1 VDLKQQIPKLPI
13 SFFRTVS
20 CFAANKDHWRVSL
33 DAPIS
38 LIPARRNRRVAFTSA
53 YFGQALKRPKPER
66 TTTYVSGDLDPPMA
80 RTQHV
85 SFCHNSAR
93 CPSGRQLP
101 VDELLPGYAVMR
113 GAPPVARTLFAV
125 GAIVMVAHAT
135 LLVFNPL
142 ATFPSNLFVLMYPLL
157 GFVAC
162 LLGAYRDSPETR
174 PLWLLLACGLLLAVV
189 GQVGLT
195 YYEFATNIHTQ
206 TQASHFDFFYFAY
219 GIPVML
225 AICSRSTDSGLKI
238 FAWLDGAQAVIAAML
253 AYLQLFSILPSHAGL
268 KGISAIDLMYLNN
281 TENLILVGA
290 VTLRFFSSPSPAR
303 RRFYRT
309 LSLFLWVDGSVAL
322 ILGYL
327 ELQGGWRDGPQDI
340 AWGFPHLSLLGSF
353 ALLPKT
359 RVDESQRSSSQ
370 RTVGLLIDNLSP
382 LLFTLAITLMGVEI
396 APEHPWFGFASISAA
411 IAIYGIRA
419 AILQVRYARSQEELT
434 KAMIATEQ
442 ASRAKSQFLANM
454 SHEIR
459 TPMNG
464 ILGMTELALSTAL
477 SEEQRDFLLTV
488 KSSAD
493 RLLSIINEILDY
505 SKMEAGK
512 TILDSVAF
520 HLPGLVKDV
529 LRSFAF
535 AAHQKGLE
543 LTVYIAPDVPADL
556 IGDPT
561 RLSQVLIN
569 LVGNAIKFT
578 EHGEVGVDISLEA
591 MIDGRA
597 GLQFSIRDTGIG
609 IAADQQG
616 ALFQEFQQA
625 HTSGNRLYG
634 GTGLGLAVSK
644 SIVTLMGGA
653 IGLKSVPGEGTTIT
667 FDAHFDVSPSS
678 AASLAI
684 KTEEDLHGIP
694 LLIIDDNATNRRI
707 VSELARQWKMEPQM
721 CDSGESGLAE
731 LSRAAYAGT
740 PYRLVLLDEQMP
752 GIDGFALLDRI
763 RGNPLLLS
771 PVVMMLTSHDQVRSA
786 ARCRQMGV
794 ETYLIKPISSSDLL
808 GSIRLALGARTPA
821 SPVAPVT
828 TGIAASSL
836 PLKILLAEDNVVNQ
850 RVAMTMLGKMGH
862 GITLAT
868 NGLEALEQWRQ
879 GDFDLI
885 LMDVQMPEMTGLEAT
900 KRIRREEAIGTH
912 VPIVAMTASAMSE
925 DRDHCLAAGMDDFI
939 SKPVSSKV
947 IEEIIAATFSRLS

>member
-1 VDLKQQIPKLPI
+1 MK
-13 SFFRTVS
+13 
-20 CFAANKDHWRVSL
+20 
-33 DAPIS
+33 
-38 LIPARRNRRVAFTSA
+38 
-53 YFGQALKRPKPER
+53 
-66 TTTYVSGDLDPPMA
+66 
-80 RTQHV
+80 
-85 SFCHNSAR
+85 
-93 CPSGRQLP
+93 
-101 VDELLPGYAVMR
+101 
-113 GAPPVARTLFAV
+113 GAPPAARTLFAA
-125 GAIVMVAHAT
+125 GAIVMAAHAI
-135 LLVFNPL
+135 LLVFDPL
-142 ATFPSNLFVLMYPLL
+142 ATFASNLFVLMYPLL
-157 GFVAC
+157 GFVVC
-162 LLGAYRDSPETR
+162 LLGAYNDTEETR
-174 PLWLLLACGLLLAVV
+174 PLWLLLACGLLFAVV

-195 YYEFATNIHTQ
+195 YYDFATNIHTQ
-206 TQASHFDFFYFAY
+206 TRAFHFDFFFFAY

-225 AICSRSTDSGLKI
+225 AICSRSTDAGLKV
-238 FAWLDGAQAVIAAML
+238 FAWLDGVQALIAVML
-253 AYLQLFSILPSHAGL
+253 AYLQLFSVLPSHAGL
-268 KGISAIDLMYLNN
+268 KGISAINLMYLNN

-290 VTLRFFSSPSPAR
+290 VTLRFFSNPSPAR

-309 LSLFLWVDGSVAL
+309 LALFLWVNGTVAL

-327 ELQGGWRDGPQDI
+327 ELQSGWRDGPQDI
-340 AWGFPHLSLLGSF
+340 GWGFPHLSLLASF
-353 ALLPKT
+353 ALYPKT
-359 RVDESQRSSSQ
+359 RIDKIERSSSQ
-370 RTVGLLIDNLSP
+370 RTAGLLIDNLSP
-382 LLFTLAITLMGVEI
+382 VLFTLAISLMGVEI
-396 APEHPWFGFASISAA
+396 AAEHPWFGFASISAA
-411 IAIYGIRA
+411 IAIYGVRA

-477 SEEQRDFLLTV
+477 TEEQRDFLLTV

-505 SKMEAGK
+505 SKLEAGK

-520 HLPGLVKDV
+520 HLPGLTKDV

-535 AAHQKGLE
+535 PAHQKGLE
-543 LTVYIAPDVPADL
+543 LTVHIAPDVPSDL
-556 IGDPT
+556 TGDPI

-578 EHGEVGVDISLEA
+578 EHGEVCVDVSLLAVTE
-591 MIDGRA
+591 GRA

-609 IAADQQG
+609 IALDQQG
-616 ALFQEFQQA
+616 ALFQQFQQA
-625 HTSGNRLYG
+625 HTSGRRLYG

-644 SIVTLMGGA
+644 SIVALMGGA
-653 IGLKSVPGEGTTIT
+653 ISLKSAPGEGTTII
-667 FDAHFDVSPSS
+667 FDAHFDVSPRS
-678 AASLAI
+678 AAFPVPS
-684 KTEEDLHGIP
+684 EESLHGIP

-707 VSELARQWKMEPQM
+707 LFELARQWKMEPQV

-752 GIDGFALLDRI
+752 GIDGLAVLERI
-763 RGNPLLLS
+763 RGNPRLLS
-771 PVVMMLTSHDQVRSA
+771 PVVMMLTSYDQVRSA
-786 ARCRQMGV
+786 ARCRQLGV

-808 GSIRLALGARTPA
+808 GSIRLALGAQTPA
-821 SPVAPVT
+821 STVAPAAA
-828 TGIAASSL
+828 GIAASSL
-836 PLKILLAEDNVVNQ
+836 SLRILLAEDNAVNQ
-850 RVAMTMLGKMGH
+850 RVAMTMLAKMGH

-879 GDFDLI
+879 SDFDLI

-900 KRIRREEAIGTH
+900 RQIRREEPVGTH

-947 IEEIIAATFSRLS
+947 IEEIITATFSRLS